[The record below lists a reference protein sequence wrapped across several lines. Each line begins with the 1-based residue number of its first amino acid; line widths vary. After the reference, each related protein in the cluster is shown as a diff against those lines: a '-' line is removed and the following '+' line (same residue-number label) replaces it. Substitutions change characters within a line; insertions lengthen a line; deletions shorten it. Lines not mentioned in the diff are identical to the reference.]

1 MPFQQWAARAPV
13 LEAAAGQVGAQQL
26 ALVAMGGQEAFQGLL
41 VARPQEAY
49 LAHDRTFHLY
59 RRLAFQETFRPE

>member
-1 MPFQQWAARAPV
+1 
-13 LEAAAGQVGAQQL
+13 L